1 MGPPFDVN
9 FPTPWPGESDL
20 PGFRQYMESQ
30 YETFQ
35 NLAMQLMRA
44 VEIGTQVPEGT
55 FTERCVPD
63 ASELRL
69 NHYPAVE
76 SQGLD
81 VQTTL
86 RSWPH
91 TDTGLFSFVF
101 QNNDGGLSVEDRK
114 SSGRF
119 VVQEGTDEMIL
130 LVANTLERW
139 TNGNLRA
146 CLHKVAIPEDWK
158 SGSIPNRRSII
169 FFFRANGDKSAGP
182 LPQFVSASQP
192 AMYDEILVSEYN
204 QQRNRLMYG

>member
-1 MGPPFDVN
+1 MGPPLDGTS
-9 FPTPWPGESDL
+9 PTPWPDESDL
-20 PGFRQYMESQ
+20 PGFRQSMETQ
-30 YETFQ
+30 YETLQ
-35 NLAMQLMRA
+35 TLAMQLMRA
-44 VEIGTQVPEGT
+44 VEIGMQVPEGT
-55 FTERCVPD
+55 FTERCIPD

-76 SQGLD
+76 TQGLD

-101 QNNDGGLSVEDRK
+101 QNSEGGLSVEDRENP
-114 SSGRF
+114 GNF
-119 VVQEGTDEMIL
+119 VAQEGTGEIIFL
-130 LVANTLERW
+130 AANTLERW

-146 CLHKVAIPEDWK
+146 CLHKVAIPGNWK
-158 SGSIPNRRSII
+158 SGSIPNRRSIV

-182 LPQFVSASQP
+182 LPHFVSPSQP

-204 QQRNRLMYG
+204 QQRNKLMYG